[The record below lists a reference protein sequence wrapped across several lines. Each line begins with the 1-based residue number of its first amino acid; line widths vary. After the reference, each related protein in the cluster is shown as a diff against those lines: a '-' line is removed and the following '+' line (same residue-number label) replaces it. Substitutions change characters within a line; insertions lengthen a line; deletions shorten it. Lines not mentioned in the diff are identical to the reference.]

1 MVTSAYPASYTVVHS
16 ISGRLRVRIP
26 YLTYN
31 RDSAYFLQK
40 QVADISGVRS
50 TRVNGYARS
59 LIIEYDSSILSGDK
73 LLQHLEETIDEA
85 LVCQKP
91 TASNK
96 GTPERQKN
104 IRNDILADPWQRL
117 ALPSFGLTLAILATS
132 LELTVP
138 TLLLGSVTFA
148 ATMPLFIRSGKDLA
162 RGRFDE
168 EILEL
173 LWTVFSGL
181 SGDFIAPNLDMVLTE
196 TSDLLHEA
204 TSQVPPSPQTT
215 HLPIVEQVRVMLD
228 GKESKISIDELEP
241 NDTVMLAPGEICPAD
256 GIIVEGQAWLDFR
269 SLTGE
274 PTPLPRGKGK
284 RVLAGCSV
292 IDGSLQVRVEKLAE
306 DTQYAQ
312 GVTLAEDAPLQQTH
326 ISKYAKEVGQTLIL
340 PTLALSGGI
349 FLLTANLERALTP
362 LQLDLL
368 TGINLSAPTTILS
381 AMKRAKRAGI
391 YVYSGRVLETLL
403 EVDTVI
409 FARTGTLT
417 QETLT
422 VVTIHSFREKEMFS
436 SQEEATKELL
446 SLAASAEQCEQ
457 GWQHPVARAI
467 INHARELGVPI
478 YTNKA
483 CHRRTGYGMAV
494 SAEVNG
500 RTIVVG
506 TCNYLKQE
514 GVEFPDT
521 IEKIP
526 VVHDGQHRG
535 YWYVYVAA
543 DGQLLGQIICRA
555 EVRSQSREVVTR
567 LRQRGLDVH
576 MVTGG
581 GREMAE
587 GIATQVN
594 IPLEAVHAEL
604 TPEDKKSL
612 VLRLQAEGRTVVY
625 MGEGMDDYPALR
637 YANVAVGT
645 HQSCSLIQE
654 TANLRLPYGDL
665 ISLLV
670 VFDLAEEAIKIIRQN
685 ITLIVIPNISA
696 TLLGIL
702 LILDP
707 IWVVILNNTANLLAE
722 LNALRPLLK
731 KNQ

>member
-1 MVTSAYPASYTVVHS
+1 MVTSVYPASYTVVHR

-26 YLTYN
+26 HLAYN
-31 RDSAYFLQK
+31 RESVDYLPK
-40 QVADISGVRS
+40 QVADLSGVRS
-50 TRVNGYARS
+50 TRVNSYARS
-59 LIIEYDSSILSGDK
+59 LIIEYDSSILSGDE
-73 LLQHLEETIDEA
+73 LLQHLEETIDKA

-91 TASNK
+91 TASINTLEK
-96 GTPERQKN
+96 TKN
-104 IRNDILADPWQRL
+104 IRKDLPAYPWQRL
-117 ALPSFGLTLAILATS
+117 ALPSLGLTLAILTTS
-132 LELTVP
+132 LELSLP
-138 TLLLGSVTFA
+138 TLLLGSVTLA
-148 ATMPLFIRSGKDLA
+148 ASMPLFIKSGKDLA

-173 LWTVFSGL
+173 LWTVFSNL
-181 SGDFIAPNLDMVLTE
+181 NGDFVATNLDMVLAE

-204 TSQVPPSPQTT
+204 TSPVPPVPQTT
-215 HLPIVEQVRVMLD
+215 HLPIVEQVRVIRA
-228 GKESKISIDELEP
+228 GKESKIYTDELKR
-241 NDTVMLAPGEICPAD
+241 NDLVMLAPGETCPAD

-284 RVLAGCSV
+284 VILAGCSV
-292 IDGSLQVRVEKLAE
+292 IDGYLQVRVEQLAE
-306 DTQYAQ
+306 DTQYAR
-312 GVTLAEDAPLQQTH
+312 GVSLAEDAPLQQTQ
-326 ISKYAKEVGQTLIL
+326 ISNYAKEVGQRLIL
-340 PTLALSGGI
+340 PTLVLSGGI
-349 FLLTANLERALTP
+349 LLLTANLERALTP

-381 AMKRAKRAGI
+381 VMKRAERAGI
-391 YVYSGRVLETLL
+391 HVYSGRVLETLT
-403 EVDTVI
+403 EADTVI

-417 QETLT
+417 QGTLT
-422 VVTIHSFREKEMFS
+422 VVSIHPFTDEAIFS
-436 SQEEATKELL
+436 SQKEVIAELL

-467 INHARELGVPI
+467 INHARELEVPI
-478 YTNKA
+478 YTNEA

-494 SAEVNG
+494 SAEVNS

-506 TCNYLKQE
+506 SRNYLKQE
-514 GVEFPDT
+514 GIKFPDT
-521 IEKIP
+521 IEEIP
-526 VVHDGQHRG
+526 EMHDGQHRG

-587 GIATQVN
+587 AIATQVN

-604 TPEDKKSL
+604 TPEAKKSL
-612 VLRLQAEGRTVVY
+612 VLRLQAEGRTIVY

-645 HQSCSLIQE
+645 YQSCSLIQE

-665 ISLLV
+665 LGLLAA
-670 VFDLAEEAIKIIRQN
+670 FDLAEEAIQIIRQN
-685 ITLIVIPNISA
+685 ITAIAIANIGA
-696 TLLGIL
+696 TLLGVL

-722 LNALRPLLK
+722 LNALRPLLQ
-731 KNQ
+731 KN